1 MKCPYCNSPESQV
14 RDSRPDED
22 DGTIR
27 RRRVC
32 EKCGAKF
39 TTVERVQLR
48 DLKVKKTD
56 GTVEVFDRNKIKRS
70 IQVACRK
77 RNISDDQIES
87 ITTSLHR
94 RLETKL
100 EGDIVASET
109 IGDMVSES
117 LQELDPIAFIR
128 FVSVYKKF
136 SKISEFKKIISELPE
151 PKEEPVHH
159 VKFTNGKL
167 F

>member
-14 RDSRPDED
+14 KDSRPDEG

-27 RRRVC
+27 RRRIC

-48 DLKVKKTD
+48 DLKVKKSSGAIEPFSRD
-56 GTVEVFDRNKIKRS
+56 KIKKS
-70 IQVACRK
+70 LFVACRK
-77 RNISDDQIES
+77 RNISDEQIET
-87 ITTSLHR
+87 ITASLHR
-94 RLETKL
+94 RLETQVMD
-100 EGDIVASET
+100 DIVPSET

-117 LQELDPIAFIR
+117 LLELDPVAFIR
-128 FVSVYKKF
+128 FASVYKKF
-136 SKISEFKKIISELPE
+136 SKLSEFKKIIAQIPE
-151 PKEEPVHH
+151 KDEAPAPKPF
-159 VKFTNGKL
+159 KNGKL